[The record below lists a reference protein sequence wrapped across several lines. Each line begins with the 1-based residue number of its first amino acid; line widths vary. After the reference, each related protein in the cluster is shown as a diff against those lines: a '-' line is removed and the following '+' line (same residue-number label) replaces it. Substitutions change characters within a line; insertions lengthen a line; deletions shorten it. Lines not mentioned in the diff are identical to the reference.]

1 MPSFDIVSEVDWHE
15 VDNAVDQANRE
26 IGNRY
31 DFKGTDARVERSEA
45 ILTVYADNEFQ
56 VGQAADILQNK
67 MAKRNIALG
76 ALKSAEPE
84 TTSGGKAKQVI
95 TVRSG
100 IEQDLARNMIKS
112 IKGSKLKV
120 QASIQGNQIR
130 VSGKKRDDL
139 QAVIAMLK
147 DSEIDLPLQFIN
159 FRD

>member
-31 DFKGTDARVERSEA
+31 DFKGSDARAERSDST
-45 ILTVYADNEFQ
+45 LTVYADNEFQ
-56 VGQAADILQNK
+56 VRQAADILQNK
-67 MAKRNIALG
+67 LAKRKVALG
-76 ALKSAEPE
+76 ALRSAEPE
-84 TTSGGKAKQVI
+84 TTAGGKARQVI

-100 IEQDLARNMIKS
+100 IEQDLARRMIKS
-112 IKGSKLKV
+112 IKASKLKV
-120 QASIQGNQIR
+120 QASIQGDQVR

-139 QAVIAMLK
+139 QAAIAMLK

>member
-1 MPSFDIVSEVDWHE
+1 MASFDIVSQVDWHE

-31 DFKGTDARVERSEA
+31 DFKGTDARVERSDA
-45 ILTVYADNEFQ
+45 ILTVYADSKFQ

-67 MAKRNIALG
+67 LAKRKIALG
-76 ALKSAEPE
+76 ALKRAEPE
-84 TTSGGKAKQVI
+84 STAGGKAKQVI

-100 IEQDLARNMIKS
+100 IQQDLARSMIKS
-112 IKGSKLKV
+112 IKASKLKV
-120 QASIQGNQIR
+120 QASIQGDQLR

-139 QAVIAMLK
+139 QEVIAMLK
-147 DSEIDLPLQFIN
+147 SSDIDLPLQFVN

>member
-31 DFKGTDARVERSEA
+31 DFKGTDARVERSEST
-45 ILTVYADNEFQ
+45 LTVHAHNEFQ
-56 VGQAADILQNK
+56 VGQAVDILHGK
-67 MAKRNIALG
+67 LAKRGVELG
-76 ALKSAEPE
+76 ALESSGPE
-84 TTSGGKAKQVI
+84 ATSGGKARQLI

-100 IEQDLARNMIKS
+100 IGQDLARRLVKV

-120 QASIQGNQIR
+120 QASIQGEQVR

-139 QAVIAMLK
+139 QAAIAMLK
-147 DSEIDLPLQFIN
+147 ESDIDLPLQYTN
-159 FRD
+159 FRE

>member
-45 ILTVYADNEFQ
+45 TLTVYADNEFQ
-56 VGQAADILQNK
+56 VGQATDILQSK
-67 MAKRNIALG
+67 MAKRSIALG
-76 ALKSAEPE
+76 ALKISEPE

-100 IEQDLARNMIKS
+100 IEQDLARSMIKS

-120 QASIQGNQIR
+120 QTSIQGSQVR

-147 DSEIDLPLQFIN
+147 DSEIDLPLQFVN